1 MKCVFFRLLF
11 VCIFSYGSF
20 AFSQDAVELDI
31 PKNKYGL
38 ELIESIELYQKTVE
52 LDSSKILVDLKDF
65 IPGIILD
72 IRYAT
77 PNNFTGEK
85 VYESS
90 KAFLR
95 IEAAKAL
102 RNAEKELNELGYGLK
117 IFDAYRPYSATL
129 KFYKIVE
136 DKSFVATPWHGS
148 RHNRACAVD
157 VTLININ
164 TGEELKMPTAFDDF
178 TEKAAADYPYLSDEA
193 LKNRKLL
200 IDVMRK
206 HGFRVFAS
214 EWWHYDFIG
223 WKKYELL
230 NIDHEDF

>member
-1 MKCVFFRLLF
+1 MKWVFFRLLF
-11 VCIFSYGSF
+11 VCILSYGSF
-20 AFSQDAVELDI
+20 VFSQDADKVNI
-31 PKNKYGL
+31 PKNEYGL
-38 ELIESIELYQKTVE
+38 EVIESIELYYQTVE
-52 LDSSKILVDLKDF
+52 IDSSKILVDLEDF

-77 PNNFTGEK
+77 TNNFTGEK
-85 VYESS
+85 VYVSS

-117 IFDAYRPYSATL
+117 VFDAYRPYNATL

-136 DKSFVATPWHGS
+136 DKKFVATPWDGS

-157 VTLININ
+157 VTLINIS

-178 TEKAAADYPYLSDEA
+178 TAKAAAAYPDLPEEA
-193 LKNRKLL
+193 LENRKLL
-200 IDVMRK
+200 IDVMKR
-206 HGFRVFAS
+206 HGFKVIDS
-214 EWWHYDFIG
+214 EWWHYDFQG
-223 WKKYELL
+223 WDKYEIL
-230 NIDHEDF
+230 NIDHEDL